1 MVKNYGL
8 KDIGAAESNV
18 VLKEVKLSG
27 NVCGEFVELSMKQ
40 VFENRGN
47 NDIEAVYIFPIP
59 DTAVITGF
67 EATLGGRTL
76 TAKVEDKKAAAKI
89 YEDAIQS
96 NGNTFSLEEVEDN
109 VFKIN
114 IGKILSSETV
124 KIKVTYI
131 DQLIY
136 ENDNLKL
143 VVPAITAPTLMQDEL
158 ALDNDNESGYKL
170 RLNLL
175 VEPLDPITIESPTHN
190 IDVEWGEENL
200 AKVSFNKYSESLD
213 KDFVLVFKE
222 EERKEASGMIYEY
235 KENNE
240 GKGILYLRLIPDLES
255 DEEEKPR
262 DYDFIIDISD
272 SMEGEK
278 LEEAKNALQLCIRNL
293 SEGDTFNIIAAE
305 NELHYFSKDKKVPF
319 NEESLRKA
327 SEWIEN
333 LQALDDA
340 EILDALK
347 YCLAEKSETG
357 SSIILVF
364 TDDEGEKDDEI
375 LDYVSKNIGNNRIF
389 PFGIDTSASCYLI
402 NKLAEVG
409 YGRPE
414 FIYQGERI
422 DDMVI
427 RQFNRIES
435 PQVDIT
441 EIDWG
446 KMKVE
451 TTYPRTIDYMYD
463 DEPFSIFAKVEGE
476 IQGWIAIKGRVKD
489 KEYTEVI
496 NLDILNLEENVNL
509 IQKVWARKRIES
521 MEEKLRG
528 ERGATA
534 ETIRERIT
542 DLSKESGIISTET
555 SFVMIEQIEEPL
567 TGMPIT
573 NLIPLRIS
581 ESAMKNI
588 AEAYFIESPSFI
600 YKAVNK
606 GNVIQKA
613 AVKEA
618 NLGLKY
624 SRENILRILAKNQS
638 ADGSFNNFGNTDL
651 ESKLET
657 TAVALLA
664 FTVGREDIT
673 SYINQLTKSIKFIF
687 KSIDEGDKS
696 LDKKLSALTVIA
708 LESLIGKGIA
718 KGNLK
723 QQIEGKVKNMSYDNL
738 AASKNMVIYMLNL
751 PHDIKYIEGNIKEE
765 KNSIYELA
773 KLAILK
779 NLL

>member
-1 MVKNYGL
+1 MVNNYGL
-8 KDIGAAESNV
+8 KDIKAAESNV

-40 VFENRGN
+40 VFENKGD

-76 TAKVEDKKAAAKI
+76 TAKVEDKKAASKI
-89 YEDAIQS
+89 YEDAVQS

-158 ALDNDNESGYKL
+158 ALDKENESGYKL

-200 AKVSFNKYSESLD
+200 AKVTFTKYSESLD

-240 GKGILYLRLIPDLES
+240 SKGILYLRLIPDLEN

-305 NELHYFSKDKKVPF
+305 NELHYFSKDEKVPF

-347 YCLAEKSETG
+347 YCLSEKSETG

-375 LDYVSKNIGNNRIF
+375 LEYVSKNIGNNRIF

-476 IQGWIAIKGRVKD
+476 IQGWISIKGKVKD
-489 KEYTEVI
+489 KDYTEVI
-496 NLDILNLEENVNL
+496 NLDTLNLEENVNL

-521 MEEKLRG
+521 MEEKLKG
-528 ERGATA
+528 ERGVAA
-534 ETIRERIT
+534 ETLRERVI

-567 TGMPIT
+567 LGMPIT
-573 NLIPLRIS
+573 NLIPLKIS

-613 AVKEA
+613 AVKEDH
-618 NLGLKY
+618 LELKY

-638 ADGSFNNFGNTDL
+638 ADGSFNNFGNIDL

-657 TAVALLA
+657 TVVALLA
-664 FTVGREDIT
+664 FTRGKEDIT

-687 KSIDEGDKS
+687 KSIDEGDKI
-696 LDKKLSALTVIA
+696 LNKKLSALTVIA
-708 LESLIGKGIA
+708 LESLIVKGIA

-723 QQIEGKVKNMSYDNL
+723 QQIEGKIKNLSYDNL

-779 NLL
+779 NLI